1 MEEFVKSYKHSLRKL
16 KKAQENACEEEKKIF
31 SSMISDVEFTIE
43 WLSTGRRPG
52 NRRGIERRAAYQR
65 ERAVDPLLMQRYFRG
80 TDNHI
85 YEWDGHQKEHVI
97 GEWDKIRLE
106 DALSLLTIREKEVYF
121 MSRGH
126 CLTYKEIANYLDLS
140 CSTVQ
145 TMIERAE
152 KKIARQID
160 ESLFC
165 ICR

>member
-1 MEEFVKSYKHSLRKL
+1 MEELINSYTHSLLEIR
-16 KKAQENACEEEKKIF
+16 NAKTNANEEERKIF
-31 SSMISDVEFTIE
+31 SGMISDLEFTLE
-43 WLSTGRRPG
+43 WLRTGRRPG

-65 ERAVDPLLMQRYFRG
+65 ERACDPLLMQRYFRG

-85 YEWDGHQKEHVI
+85 YEWDDHHQEHII

-106 DALSLLTIREKEVYF
+106 DALSLLTAREKEVYF

-126 CLTYKEIANYLDLS
+126 CLTYKEIAKCLKLS

-152 KKIARQID
+152 KKIVRQID